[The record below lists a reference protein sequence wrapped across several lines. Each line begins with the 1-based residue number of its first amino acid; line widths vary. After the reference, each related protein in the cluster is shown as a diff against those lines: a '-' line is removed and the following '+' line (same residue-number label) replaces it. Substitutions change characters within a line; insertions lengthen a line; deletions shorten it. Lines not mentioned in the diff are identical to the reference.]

1 MPKRQ
6 ETRAFRQFAIRF
18 TEQYSPIDISLALC
32 RLSAKPRLLFDEI
45 GMIAGIEARPEQG
58 EVFQLCYRRNVFPS
72 RTPCRLQPVSL
83 FSLQPIGIP
92 LRRTA

>member
-6 ETRAFRQFAIRF
+6 ETRVFRLFAIRF

-58 EVFQLCYRRNVFPS
+58 RSFSCAIGAMFFYLGRRVDCSPS
-72 RTPCRLQPVSL
+72 LFFL
-83 FSLQPIGIP
+83 FSLSAF
-92 LRRTA
+92 R